1 MLALVPHSALAR
13 SGCRRWLM
21 GVDLAAVLHT
31 VGALRQACH
40 GEDFALLGAEVVD
53 GMRRVFAADEISLN
67 DRPANAQCF
76 STLPLWPRPG
86 GGDAAGPWPPRIPR
100 AAGRS
105 GSLRWSMPLPAPPGI
120 ARRLVFTRR
129 RPFGAEDRSAA
140 VLLQPHIADALR
152 SQSRRD
158 AERLLTRRQREL
170 LRLVAAGHDNTAI
183 ARQLGLSPGTVRKHL
198 ENAFAR
204 LDVSTRT
211 AAVAKVCPDAVW
223 SDPARENDEAGQVV
237 MSG

>member
-1 MLALVPHSALAR
+1 MA
-13 SGCRRWLM
+13 GCLF
-21 GVDLAAVLHT
+21 
-31 VGALRQACH
+31 C
-40 GEDFALLGAEVVD
+40 
-53 GMRRVFAADEISLN
+53 
-67 DRPANAQCF
+67 
-76 STLPLWPRPG
+76 
-86 GGDAAGPWPPRIPR
+86 
-100 AAGRS
+100 
-105 GSLRWSMPLPAPPGI
+105 
-120 ARRLVFTRR
+120 FTRR

-158 AERLLTRRQREL
+158 AERLLTGRQREL

-223 SDPARENDEAGQVV
+223 SDPARENDVGGQVV
-237 MSG
+237 MSGQESHSTGITHARRLHRALGGVVRAGDREHGPSWPDVEPFRGAGNH